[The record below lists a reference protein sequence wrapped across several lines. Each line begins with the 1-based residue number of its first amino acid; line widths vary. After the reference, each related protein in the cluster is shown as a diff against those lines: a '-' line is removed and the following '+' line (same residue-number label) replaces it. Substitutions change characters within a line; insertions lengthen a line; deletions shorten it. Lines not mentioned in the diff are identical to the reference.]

1 MTAERTYILGR
12 EERNGAKQPL
22 GSRQGVK
29 GKGSKNVRGDDARLM
44 SGGDGVYVADGS
56 KVMRK
61 KECDDERGV
70 MDGLLLPNQSG
81 WREER

>member
-12 EERNGAKQPL
+12 EERNGAKQP
-22 GSRQGVK
+22 VK
-29 GKGSKNVRGDDARLM
+29 GKGSKNVQGDDARLM
-44 SGGDGVYVADGS
+44 SVGDGVYVAEGS

-70 MDGLLLPNQSG
+70 NG
-81 WREER
+81 WVVASKPRWEA

>member
-1 MTAERTYILGR
+1 
-12 EERNGAKQPL
+12 
-22 GSRQGVK
+22 
-29 GKGSKNVRGDDARLM
+29 M
-44 SGGDGVYVADGS
+44 SGGDGVYVAEGS

-81 WREER
+81 WREERRGGWDGGG

>member
-1 MTAERTYILGR
+1 MRMRNKGR

-29 GKGSKNVRGDDARLM
+29 GKGSKNVQGDDARLM
-44 SGGDGVYVADGS
+44 SSGDGVCGVEGS

-70 MDGLLLPNQSG
+70 NG
-81 WREER
+81 WVVASKPRWVERGEKK